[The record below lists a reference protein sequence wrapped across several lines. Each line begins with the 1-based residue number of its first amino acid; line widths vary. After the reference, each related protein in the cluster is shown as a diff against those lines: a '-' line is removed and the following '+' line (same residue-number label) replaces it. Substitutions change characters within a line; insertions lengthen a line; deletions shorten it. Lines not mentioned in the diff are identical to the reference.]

1 MPHIFEINQRNILVL
16 KLDLQNLKLNFW
28 TVELQQTEK
37 KNGKIKKKK
46 NCEVL
51 EFMELEFLEKIQVEL
66 EFYIWNSIFR
76 KLSLKI
82 EAFS

>member
-37 KNGKIKKKK
+37 KMEKLKKKK
-46 NCEVL
+46 L
-51 EFMELEFLEKIQVEL
+51 
-66 EFYIWNSIFR
+66 
-76 KLSLKI
+76 
-82 EAFS
+82 